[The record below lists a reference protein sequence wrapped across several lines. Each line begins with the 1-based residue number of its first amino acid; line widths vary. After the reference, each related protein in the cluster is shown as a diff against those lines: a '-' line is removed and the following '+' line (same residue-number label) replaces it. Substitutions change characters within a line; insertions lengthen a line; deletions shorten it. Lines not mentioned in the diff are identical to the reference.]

1 MRSARSDEQCA
12 APMSAQARKSNASAV
27 VPLATEVAFAV
38 ESELQGDAKQCP
50 GMKTLPQPP
59 TLRTRAPAIT
69 VVTSDSAAKP
79 TFGRCGRRPFRHP
92 TPSVQ
97 ASSVLLGMLL
107 LCQLSTA
114 AGEGGDDPC
123 ARPCGRSF
131 SCGVLNESFTCN
143 TMDLM
148 GCDCTGCCL
157 AALSPLAPPAP
168 PAPPPPPPP
177 PLPPPPSSP
186 SPLFPPLAPGRLAA
200 SSMTELRDI
209 VEGLNSNH
217 PATPPFPAAPPS
229 APPGLP
235 LPQTPPP
242 TPPSQPPP
250 GQPPPPPPE
259 IPPSP
264 PIPPP
269 PPSPPAPPGVPSDSR
284 VVALSGRYLLGGSPL
299 LVRGVGLTLEGVGS
313 EGATIDAEGMS
324 RAIEVTD
331 GASLTLRNIHVVN
344 GNATTTGGGLLVH
357 GAGSSLLMDQAD
369 VRDSVSFGAFPEG
382 GGAPG
387 TFRTAHAA
395 SDLTADAHCSRLG
408 PHTGPMA
415 LSGWPQAR
423 DPLPPLPLHAPT
435 HPRHGFASTG
445 GLAVRS
451 GATAVLAGSTIA
463 DCASQ
468 GGGGGIYA
476 SIPTRGSNPGPADSC
491 SSAILMPFGHVHI
504 DRRPRQRHAAGRQ
517 PGRALPCTVRWRSG
531 GLRGLLQQDPGWQRP
546 QRVPRHQLG
555 GGSYDLVLQCTMPR

>member
-1 MRSARSDEQCA
+1 
-12 APMSAQARKSNASAV
+12 
-27 VPLATEVAFAV
+27 
-38 ESELQGDAKQCP
+38 
-50 GMKTLPQPP
+50 
-59 TLRTRAPAIT
+59 
-69 VVTSDSAAKP
+69 
-79 TFGRCGRRPFRHP
+79 
-92 TPSVQ
+92 
-97 ASSVLLGMLL
+97 
-107 LCQLSTA
+107 
-114 AGEGGDDPC
+114 
-123 ARPCGRSF
+123 
-131 SCGVLNESFTCN
+131 
-143 TMDLM
+143 M
-148 GCDCTGCCL
+148 GCDCPGCCL

-186 SPLFPPLAPGRLAA
+186 SPLLPPLAPGRLAA

-423 DPLPPLPLHAPT
+423 DPPPPPHSMHPHIHATALRAQVGSPCGRAQR
-435 HPRHGFASTG
+435 PCWR
-445 GLAVRS
+445 AVRS
-451 GATAVLAGSTIA
+451 RTVPLKGAVVGFMPVSRLAARTPDRQIRARPLYSCHLATFILTGGHANVTLRGGSRVERCRAFYGGAVGVFEGSSSKILDGSVLSECHGTSWGGGAMILCYNVPCHAEFVQSSILNCSAQNAGGFYSNAAPLLAVNSVRCATARTHCIVPISGLQTPMGLRFRPAPCASA
-463 DCASQ
+463 DC
-468 GGGGGIYA
+468 
-476 SIPTRGSNPGPADSC
+476 
-491 SSAILMPFGHVHI
+491 
-504 DRRPRQRHAAGRQ
+504 
-517 PGRALPCTVRWRSG
+517 
-531 GLRGLLQQDPGWQRP
+531 
-546 QRVPRHQLG
+546 
-555 GGSYDLVLQCTMPR
+555 